1 MFECFFSEK
10 EKAKILNKIFTARGG
25 SLNFEVIFRISDF
38 ATFLPSLNNMI
49 NFFYH

>member
-25 SLNFEVIFRISDF
+25 SLNFEVILEYLI
-38 ATFLPSLNNMI
+38 LQL
-49 NFFYH
+49 FYQV